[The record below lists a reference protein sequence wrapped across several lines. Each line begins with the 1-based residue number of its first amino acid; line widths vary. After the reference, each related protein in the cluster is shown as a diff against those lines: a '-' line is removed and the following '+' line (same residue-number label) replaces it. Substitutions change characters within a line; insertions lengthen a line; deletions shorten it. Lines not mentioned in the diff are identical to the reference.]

1 MIGIGIE
8 IEIVFVTGIGFGT
21 GTGTGFGAGFGF
33 VIEIVVVSELGV
45 GLVVHL
51 NGLFCFGSSYYA
63 GSWWGHGEGCPPGPS
78 VPSYHLMALGG
89 DHRPLSVSIP

>member
-21 GTGTGFGAGFGF
+21 GTGIGSGAGFGS
-33 VIEIVVVSELGV
+33 VIEIVVVSEL

-63 GSWWGHGEGCPPGPS
+63 GSWWGHGGGCPPGPS

-89 DHRPLSVSIP
+89 DHCPPSVSIP